1 MSWSHED
8 RDDIYFLSHES
19 GIHAWLCMQQ
29 VLSKTMDA
37 GEAGY

>member
-8 RDDIYFLSHES
+8 RDDICFLSHES

-29 VLSKTMDA
+29 GAKQNDGC